1 MSNVIEIIQGSTT
14 IELGAPVGPQGAT
27 GTTDFNQLQNV
38 PSTFPPS
45 AHVHPSSEV
54 TDFSSAASAAAPVQS
69 VAGRAGAVLLA
80 KSDVGLTNADNT
92 SDLDKPV
99 STATQTALNG
109 KQASGSYA
117 ESSHVHPIATT
128 SAAGFLSSSNHIK
141 LLTIQTGAEVNVN
154 ADWTATTGDAVILN
168 KPVLNGVI
176 TNAFPSGFGNGVA
189 NINWAAASY
198 WSGSLGMTGGT
209 TIAFQNVIVGK
220 TITLDIGNSAGYLL
234 QWPVGITWIGGSPAT
249 SALGS
254 VVTSI
259 RVQVLA
265 LSTTQFIAFSLV
277 PFTDKPSTATSP
289 GIQGQLAWGYDDGA
303 ERLYI
308 CVANNIWRR
317 ATIATW
323 S

>member
-1 MSNVIEIIQGSTT
+1 MSDVIVIDTNDVVAVETPSEIILEVS
-14 IELGAPVGPQGAT
+14 GPQGPAGANLDWDT
-27 GTTDFNQLQNV
+27 LPNT
-38 PSTFPPS
+38 PATFPPS
-45 AHVHPSSEV
+45 THSHPASQI
-54 TDFSSAASAAAPVQS
+54 TDFATAVAAVAP
-69 VAGRAGAVLLA
+69 AT
-80 KSDVGLTNADNT
+80 TNAGLLT
-92 SDLDKPV
+92 SGTLLDARL
-99 STATQTALNG
+99 STVVTTSLGKADTASQPGHTHTN
-109 KQASGSYA
+109 
-117 ESSHVHPIATT
+117 ATT
-128 SAAGFLSSSNHIK
+128 TAAGFLSTADKTK
-141 LLTIQTGAEVNVN
+141 LDGVATGAEVNVN